1 MGSLNLN
8 IKRETSRETLK
19 TQQCPTSSLH
29 TLTFVH
35 EQSLAVSYLPMQVLS
50 MKIRDFP
57 LPGTTWHPGL
67 PSNLTLHGEVVAQ
80 SMACA
85 RFLAREFNLAGRN
98 SMEMAQVDEIVDVI
112 QDLLNTWYSLY
123 HAKDSEGQKKFLEAN
138 IPTSMSQ
145 IEKKLVSRGGQFMVG
160 NAFSWADLHLF
171 FYVTDMKLMSG
182 KDVDASFPKIK
193 NLVERVG
200 DIPNIKTWVK
210 NRPPAAL

>member
-8 IKRETSRETLK
+8 IKRETPRETLK
-19 TQQCPTSSLH
+19 TQQCQTSSLP

-35 EQSLAVSYLPMQVLS
+35 EQSLADSYLPMQVLS
-50 MKIRDFP
+50 MKIRDF
-57 LPGTTWHPGL
+57 LLRGTTWHPGL
-67 PSNLTLHGEVVAQ
+67 PSNPTLPGDRCHSWNGME
-80 SMACA
+80 
-85 RFLAREFNLAGRN
+85 RWLLNLAGRN

-123 HAKDSEGQKKFLEAN
+123 HAKDSEGQKKFLETN

-160 NAFSWADLHLF
+160 NTFSWADLHLF

-182 KDVDASFPKIK
+182 KDVDASFPK
-193 NLVERVG
+193 
-200 DIPNIKTWVK
+200 
-210 NRPPAAL
+210 

>member
-1 MGSLNLN
+1 MKNIETPTMPN
-8 IKRETSRETLK
+8 IKLTYFDLRARAEPCRLLLAYAGAKYEDKRLPAPWDDMAPWAALK
-19 TQQCPTSSLH
+19 PNTPWG
-29 TLTFVH
+29 
-35 EQSLAVSYLPMQVLS
+35 QV
-50 MKIRDFP
+50 P
-57 LPGTTWHPGL
+57 LLEWD
-67 PSNLTLHGEVVAQ
+67 GEVVAQ

-123 HAKDSEGQKKFLEAN
+123 HAKDSAGQKKFLETN

-200 DIPNIKTWVK
+200 NIPNIKTWVK